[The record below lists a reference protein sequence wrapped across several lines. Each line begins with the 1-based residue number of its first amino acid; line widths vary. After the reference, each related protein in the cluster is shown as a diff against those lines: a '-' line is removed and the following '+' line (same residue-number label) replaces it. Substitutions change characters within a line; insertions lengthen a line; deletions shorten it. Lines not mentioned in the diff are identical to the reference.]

1 MTNEE
6 AIEILQREDSVCI
19 ETDEA
24 LEAYELAIEA
34 LRNKPKKGKWETV
47 EELLNERESKLDMVR
62 CPFCKTIRQ
71 GRVRFCSWCGADMRE
86 DEA

>member
-1 MTNEE
+1 MTNKE

-34 LRNKPKKGKWETV
+34 LKKMDLIKFNV
-47 EELLNERESKLDMVR
+47 YALNELMKEADNEYSKKTERE
-62 CPFCKTIRQ
+62 
-71 GRVRFCSWCGADMRE
+71 
-86 DEA
+86 